1 MKKLRYIIN
10 ISVFTFIR
18 PFSFFPFFSYLVN
31 FPVTNLPDSCN
42 CSIVILYMLSKW
54 SSS

>member
-1 MKKLRYIIN
+1 MKKLRYIIS

-18 PFSFFPFFSYLVN
+18 PFFPPFFPYLVN

-42 CSIVILYMLSKW
+42 CSIMILYMLSKW